1 MKKLLF
7 STGLACAVNCLFLA
21 KAATL
26 FTVPVL
32 IVTPPQL
39 DFGTVAE
46 QTTATNTFV
55 IENAGGGTL
64 VGRATVASPFKIISG
79 DSYSLRSGEIQI
91 VTITYSPG
99 DAESDVQT
107 VNFSGAKPVTA
118 KVMGKRGPPRS
129 KPLHLP

>member
-1 MKKLLF
+1 MKKLLYCIGF
-7 STGLACAVNCLFLA
+7 ACAASCLYLA

-39 DFGTVAE
+39 DFGAVAE
-46 QTTATNTFV
+46 QTTVTSAFV

-64 VGRATVASPFKIISG
+64 VGKATVASPFKLISG
-79 DSYSLRSGEIQI
+79 DSYSLKSGEIQI
-91 VTITYSPG
+91 VTITYSPS

-107 VNFSGAKPVTA
+107 VAFSGTKPVTA
-118 KVMGKRGPPRS
+118 KVTGKRGQPRP
-129 KPLHLP
+129 KRVHLP